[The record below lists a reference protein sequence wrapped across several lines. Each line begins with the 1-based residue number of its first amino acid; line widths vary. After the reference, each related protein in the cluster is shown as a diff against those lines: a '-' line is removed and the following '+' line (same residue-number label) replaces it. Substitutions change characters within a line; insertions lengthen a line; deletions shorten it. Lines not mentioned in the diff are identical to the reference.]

1 MRHEITSSTSGI
13 VWKVEVV
20 QEQSVDKDQE
30 LIILEVMKMEI
41 PITSPAQGV
50 VTEILISEGASVLE
64 GDILVIVE
72 SSL

>member
-1 MRHEITSSTSGI
+1 MRHEIRSSTSGI

>member
-64 GDILVIVE
+64 GDVLAIIE
-72 SSL
+72 GSL

>member
-1 MRHEITSSTSGI
+1 MRHEIRSSTSGI

-20 QEQSVDKDQE
+20 QEQSVDRDQE

-64 GDILVIVE
+64 GDVLAIIE

>member
-1 MRHEITSSTSGI
+1 MRHEIRSSTSGI

-30 LIILEVMKMEI
+30 LIILEVMKMES

>member
-1 MRHEITSSTSGI
+1 MRHEIRSSTSGI

-20 QEQSVDKDQE
+20 QEQSVNRDQE

-64 GDILVIVE
+64 GDVLAIIE

>member
-1 MRHEITSSTSGI
+1 MN
-13 VWKVEVV
+13 
-20 QEQSVDKDQE
+20 KDQE

-64 GDILVIVE
+64 GDVLAIIE

>member
-1 MRHEITSSTSGI
+1 MRHEIRSSTSGI

-20 QEQSVDKDQE
+20 QDQSVNKDQE

-64 GDILVIVE
+64 GDVLAIIE

>member
-1 MRHEITSSTSGI
+1 MRHEIRSSTSGI

-64 GDILVIVE
+64 GDVLAIIE
-72 SSL
+72 GSL